1 MIKAKMIYSVVCDEC
16 GATLDANAGSAR
28 IARETAD
35 KAGWKTYILHFSE
48 EKHYCPKCK
57 HNHISWNPYYGG

>member
-16 GATLDANAGSAR
+16 GQSLETNASSAR
-28 IARETAD
+28 IARDTAER
-35 KAGWKTYILHFSE
+35 AGWKTYILHFAE
-48 EKHYCPKCK
+48 EKNYCPKCK